1 MALLILVLMLF
12 CSTVAGA
19 QQRDKYE
26 FMRNLPVYADSL
38 IADLNYPYAYP
49 TATTSKG
56 L

>member
-26 FMRNLPVYADSL
+26 FSL
-38 IADLNYPYAYP
+38 G
-49 TATTSKG
+49 K
-56 L
+56 